1 MKTQAAVL
9 NAINTPFE
17 VVEVELDPPGPG
29 EALVKMAAA
38 GVCHSDWHVVDGTLT
53 KELPMILGHEG
64 SGEILEV
71 GEGVTMIAPGD
82 HVILSWVPDCGLCPF
97 CMNGQANLCDGRQP
111 YSDGTLGNDIIR
123 FHSNGQ
129 RIRHF
134 NGVSSFA
141 AYSVVPERGAI
152 KIPREM
158 PLDKAALIGCAT
170 STGVGAVIFTAKV
183 PSGATMAVFG
193 CGGVGLNAI
202 QGGTIANASQIIA
215 VDIEPRKLQMAK
227 DLGAT
232 DTVNATEGDPVEQI
246 MDLTGGK
253 GVEYSFEAIG
263 RGKTMGQAFACLAKA
278 GTACCIGIARADDSI
293 EIHPRDLVYAERR
306 LIGSFYGSTRPRVD
320 FARFVEMYL
329 RGILKLDELV
339 TRTYPLAEINEA
351 YAAMNAGEVARSL
364 LIYD

>member
-9 NAINTPFE
+9 NAVRTPFE
-17 VVEVELDPPGPG
+17 VTEVELDPPGPG
-29 EALVKMAAA
+29 EALIKMAAA
-38 GVCHSDWHVVDGTLT
+38 GVCHSDWHVVDGLLEKT
-53 KELPMILGHEG
+53 LPMILGHEG
-64 SGEILEV
+64 SGTVVEV
-71 GEGVTMIAPGD
+71 GEGVTLVAPGD
-82 HVILSWVPDCGLCPF
+82 PVILSWVPECGVCPF
-97 CMNGQANLCDGRQP
+97 CVSGHSNLCDGRQP
-111 YSDGTLGNDIIR
+111 YSDGTLGDDIIR
-123 FHSNGQ
+123 FHRNGQ

-141 AYSVVPERGAI
+141 AYSVVPEHGAV

-170 STGVGAVIFTAKV
+170 STGVGAVLFTAKV
-183 PSGATMAVFG
+183 PAGATMAVFG

-202 QGGTIANASQIIA
+202 QGGAIANASRIIA
-215 VDIEPRKLQMAK
+215 VDVEPRKLQMAR

-232 DTVNATEGDPVEQI
+232 EGVNAAEGDPVEQI
-246 MDLTGGK
+246 MELTGGL
-253 GVEYSFEAIG
+253 GVEYAFEAIG
-263 RGKTMGQAFACLAKA
+263 RGKTMAQAFLSLTKR
-278 GTACCIGIARADDSI
+278 GTACCIGIAAGDDRI
-293 EIHPRDLVYAERR
+293 EIPPRNLVYAERR

-339 TRTYPLAEINEA
+339 TRTYPLTGINEA

-364 LIYD
+364 IVY